1 MIGTY
6 NAAPTADAG
15 PAQNIIVIGTTVEL
29 DGSQS
34 SDPEDDP
41 ITYLWTM
48 MQKPAGS
55 TTELSNPN
63 SATPAF
69 TADIHGD
76 YSISLVVTDIFGAVS
91 ASDSIEVGFENID
104 PVADAGAE
112 QTVMAGDTVY
122 LDGSASSDGNGDL
135 LTYSWGF
142 TSKPAQ
148 SLAEITDPTSVQT
161 SFMPDVTGVYVLSL
175 VVNDGFADSN
185 AASVIITAITY
196 QEAATRLLLET
207 IDVVNSL
214 DQAILKNGNV
224 TSDSLINKIESA
236 LGIIEKG
243 NYKTVIGKLQND
255 IIEHTDGCANSGQ
268 PDSNDWIL
276 TCDGQGQVYPLI
288 TEAIEHLQN
297 LI

>member
-1 MIGTY
+1 
-6 NAAPTADAG
+6 
-15 PAQNIIVIGTTVEL
+15 
-29 DGSQS
+29 
-34 SDPEDDP
+34 
-41 ITYLWTM
+41 M